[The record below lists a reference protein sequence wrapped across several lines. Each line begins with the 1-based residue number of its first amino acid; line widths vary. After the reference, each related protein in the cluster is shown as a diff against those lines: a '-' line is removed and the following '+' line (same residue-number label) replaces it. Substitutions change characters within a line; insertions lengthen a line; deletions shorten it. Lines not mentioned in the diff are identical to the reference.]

1 MKRALVTGGFGF
13 VGRSFVRRLRAD
25 GWHVVV
31 IDNGSMCG
39 VPEEYKSGDNLDW
52 MLVDVREVAVGFGR
66 FMPALDPDEYDLII
80 HCAAVVGGRLK
91 IDGDPLAVATDLAI
105 DSDFFNWI
113 VKAKNRPKVVYF
125 SSSAVYPIEL
135 QHRKWYMTL
144 NEALLDPLK
153 AIRIGIPDMTY
164 GWAKL
169 TGELLAQHAVK
180 TYNADVVV
188 YRPFSGYGE
197 DQSFDYP
204 FPSIIRRVVN
214 RENPIVIWGSGDQCR
229 DFIHIDDV
237 VEAVMQTKDVLA
249 PGDVL
254 NLGSGEATSFVD
266 LVKLASNTLK
276 CWNDKIEGIP
286 FAGVE
291 VPRVQWECDTTK
303 PEGVFYRVADT
314 YKLNQFYKPKVSLEE
329 GIRRVAEHIREKS

>member
-1 MKRALVTGGFGF
+1 MKRVLITGSNGF
-13 VGRSFVRRLRAD
+13 VGRAFCRRLIDGVNRVTGVDDLSAGQYTADWVIPLKTWDGFCFIEQDARKFFEYARAD
-25 GWHVVV
+25 
-31 IDNGSMCG
+31 D
-39 VPEEYKSGDNLDW
+39 
-52 MLVDVREVAVGFGR
+52 F
-66 FMPALDPDEYDLII
+66 DLIL

-91 IDGDPLAVATDLAI
+91 IAGDPLAVATDLAI
-105 DSDFFNWI
+105 DSDFFNWV
-113 VKAKNRPKVVYF
+113 VKAKNHPKIVYF
-125 SSSAVYPIEL
+125 SSSAVYPVIL
-135 QHRKWYMTL
+135 QTKFQHC
-144 NEALLDPLK
+144 ALSEDLVRLTNV
-153 AIRIGIPDMTY
+153 RIGMPDMTY

-180 TYNADVVV
+180 TYGADVVI

-214 RENPIVIWGSGDQCR
+214 RENPIQIWGSGDQCR

-237 VEAVMQTKDVLA
+237 VEAVMQTKDVLK

-254 NLGSGEATSFVD
+254 NLGSGIPISFRQLAAMAHTECGLGTSTYPCSIV
-266 LVKLASNTLK
+266 
-276 CWNDKIEGIP
+276 
-286 FAGVE
+286 
-291 VPRVQWECDTTK
+291 CDTTK

-329 GIRRVAEHIREKS
+329 GIRRVAKHLTKTEETV